1 MTATPTA
8 TATART
14 LAQRLE
20 FAPPKTR
27 GMLPS
32 ALLAVLAHLALLGA
46 LTWGVQWKQQVESP
60 VIDAELWSSVPVLA
74 APKPLEQPPPEPVPQ
89 PPPLPEPLVQKRLA
103 PPPPPPAPVAEVKD
117 AQIAL
122 EREKKR
128 EKRKAEALALEQQ
141 AERATEQ
148 KRLDKIKKR
157 EEEKQALAKAEALEK
172 LEKEKLAKKKL
183 AQEQEA
189 QDKKLAEKKL
199 AEKEKAKKREA
210 EQRLVDEQALKTD
223 KADKAAKAT
232 KAEKAADD
240 ARHAERVKQL
250 LANAD
255 KSAAGS
261 GDANATGTAQKS
273 SGPSASYGG
282 RVAAKIKGNIV
293 FPDDIPGNP
302 MADIEFRTSPDGS
315 IVGTPRIVKSSG
327 IKAWDEAVVNAII
340 KTETLPRDV
349 DGRIPPVFSMGFR
362 PKDLGLK

>member
-1 MTATPTA
+1 MTATSTA

-27 GMLPS
+27 GILPS

-74 APKPLEQPPPEPVPQ
+74 APKPLEQPLPEPVPQ
-89 PPPLPEPLVQKRLA
+89 APPLPEPLVQKRLA
-103 PPPPPPAPVAEVKD
+103 PPPPPPTPVAEVKD

-128 EKRKAEALALEQQ
+128 E
-141 AERATEQ
+141 
-148 KRLDKIKKR
+148 KR

-189 QDKKLAEKKL
+189 QDKKLAEK
-199 AEKEKAKKREA
+199 EKAKKREA
-210 EQRLVDEQALKTD
+210 EQRLADEQALKTD

-232 KAEKAADD
+232 KAEKTADD

>member
-27 GMLPS
+27 GILPS
-32 ALLAVLAHLALLGA
+32 ALLAVLAHLALLAA

-74 APKPLEQPPPEPVPQ
+74 APKLLEQSLPEPVPQ

-103 PPPPPPAPVAEVKD
+103 PPPPPPPPASVAEVKD

-128 EKRKAEALALEQQ
+128 EKRKAEELALEQQ

-148 KRLDKIKKR
+148 KRLDKIKTR

-199 AEKEKAKKREA
+199 AEKEKATKREA
-210 EQRLVDEQALKTD
+210 EQRLADEQALKTANA
-223 KADKAAKAT
+223 KTSQAAKTEA
-232 KAEKAADD
+232 AAD
-240 ARHAERVKQL
+240 REKQMQRMMGM
-250 LANAD
+250 
-255 KSAAGS
+255 AAGS
-261 GDANATGTAQKS
+261 GDANATGTAQKP

-282 RVAAKIKGNIV
+282 RVAAKIKGNII

-302 MADIEFRTSPDGS
+302 MTDIEFRTSPDGS
-315 IVGTPRIVKSSG
+315 ILGTPRIVKSSG
-327 IKAWDEAVVNAII
+327 TKAWDEAVVNAII
-340 KTETLPRDV
+340 KTETLPRDT

>member
-1 MTATPTA
+1 MTVPTH
-8 TATART
+8 T

-74 APKPLEQPPPEPVPQ
+74 APKPLEQPVPEPVPQ
-89 PPPLPEPLVQKRLA
+89 LPSPPEPIVQKRLA
-103 PPPPPPAPVAEVKD
+103 TLPSPPLPTPVAEVKD

-122 EREKKR
+122 EQKKKR
-128 EKRKAEALALEQQ
+128 EQRKAEALALAQQ
-141 AERATEQ
+141 AERAAEQ
-148 KRLDKIKKR
+148 KHLDRIRKR
-157 EEEKQALAKAEALEK
+157 EDEKQALAKAEALEK
-172 LEKEKLAKKKL
+172 LEKEKSVKKKR

-189 QDKKLAEKKL
+189 QQAQDRKLADKKL

-210 EQRLVDEQALKTD
+210 EQRLSDEQALKAE
-223 KADKAAKAT
+223 KAEKAAKAIKVA
-232 KAEKAADD
+232 KADKAADD
-240 ARHAERVKQL
+240 ARHDAEVRKILNSVPG
-250 LANAD
+250 AN
-255 KSAAGS
+255 
-261 GDANATGTAQKS
+261 GDPNATGTAQKS

-293 FPDDIPGNP
+293 FPDDIAGNP
-302 MADIEFRTSPDGS
+302 MADIEFRTAPDGS